1 MLVIESNLAK
11 VHVASGIFSL
21 SRPLSLATIFKMPG
35 GVTVKDVNQQ
45 EFVKAFAAFLKK
57 SGKLRL
63 PEWVDLVKTAP
74 HKELAPYD
82 PDWFYLRAAS
92 TARHLYMRGG
102 VGVGAM
108 CKIYGGRKRRG
119 TKPAKFRVCSR
130 GVSRT
135 VLQALEGIKMVEK
148 DAAGGRRLTSQGQRD
163 LDRIAGQVATAM
175 RKAQ

>member
-1 MLVIESNLAK
+1 MLSNLSQISRSSTW
-11 VHVASGIFSL
+11 HPGYFPF
-21 SRPLSLATIFKMPG
+21 SRPLSLPPFSKMPG

-45 EFVKAFAAFLKK
+45 DFVKAFAAFLKK
-57 SGKLRL
+57 SGKLKL

-82 PDWFYLRAAS
+82 PDWYYLRA
-92 TARHLYMRGG
+92 ARHLYMRSG

-119 TKPAKFRVCSR
+119 TKPAKFRICAR
-130 GVSRT
+130 GVSRN
-135 VLQALEGIKMVEK
+135 VLQSLEGVKMVEK
-148 DAAGGRRLTSQGQRD
+148 DAAGGRRLTAQGQRD
-163 LDRIAGQVATAM
+163 LDRIAGQVATAA